1 MADISEKIRELKN
14 KFRSLATVF
23 DLENKEKKLAWL
35 AGKTQDQEFWE
46 NQKEAIRVSQEME
59 SLKKEIGS
67 FNEMREELTMIEELA
82 GEEGIEKEIE
92 NLDKKLKEKET
103 EVFLSGKYDKGNAIL
118 SIYSGAGGQ
127 DAQDWA
133 TMLLRMYQRYSEKRG
148 FKNKILEQSFGEA
161 GGPEGRI
168 GTKSATLE
176 IKGKFAYGFLR
187 KETGVHR
194 LVRISPFSAKSL
206 RHTSFTL
213 VEVLPEI
220 GEGGKEINIRPE
232 DLQIDSYHSSGP
244 GGQYVNKK
252 ETAVRITHLPTG
264 IIVTCQSERLQGDNK
279 NQAMKILLGK
289 LYALQQENKKDE
301 LKEIKGERISASWSN
316 QIRNYV
322 LHPYKMVKDLRTDIE
337 TSNPDKVLDGDLDKF
352 IEAEI
357 RI

>member
-1 MADISEKIRELKN
+1 MLEKEIQKPDFWKN
-14 KFRSLATVF
+14 K
-23 DLENKEKKLAWL
+23 E
-35 AGKTQDQEFWE
+35 
-46 NQKEAIRVSQEME
+46 EAIRITKELSDSQQ
-59 SLKKEIGS
+59 EIAD
-67 FNEMREELTMIEELA
+67 FERLELIENPEEL
-82 GEEGIEKEIE
+82 EKR
-92 NLDKKLKEKET
+92 LKEKEI

-133 TMLLRMYQRYSEKRG
+133 TMLFRMYQRYSERRG

-168 GTKSATLE
+168 GTKSAAIE

-187 KETGVHR
+187 RETGVHR

-206 RHTSFTL
+206 RHTSFAL

-220 GEGGKEINIRPE
+220 GEGEKEIEIRPE

-252 ETAVRITHLPTG
+252 ETAVRITHSPTG

-279 NQAMKILLGK
+279 NQAMKILSGK
-289 LYALQQENKKDE
+289 LYRLQQESRQKE
-301 LKEIKGERISASWSN
+301 LKEVRGDKISASWSN

-322 LHPYKMVKDLRTDIE
+322 LHPYKLVKDLRTDVE
-337 TSNPDKVLDGDLDKF
+337 TSNPEKVLDGDLDEF
-352 IEAEI
+352 ITAELKI
-357 RI
+357 